1 MKFYHEV
8 FYLDTSVF
16 GGLFDKEFQEPT
28 RKLFKFIKDNNVK
41 LLYSDIIEEELE
53 LAPQAVKLVA
63 SQLLIN
69 SLYIARTDE
78 MTNLSQVY
86 LKEGALTAKSANDA
100 LHIAIATISG
110 ATAVISWN
118 FKHMVNFIRIRQ
130 YNSINLREGY
140 GLINIHTPQ
149 EIPEY

>member
-1 MKFYHEV
+1 MK

-16 GGLFDKEFQEPT
+16 GGFFDKEFQEPT

-110 ATAVISWN
+110 ASDVISWN

-140 GLINIHTPQ
+140 GLINIYTPQ
-149 EIPEY
+149 EITEY

>member
-1 MKFYHEV
+1 MK

-16 GGLFDKEFQEPT
+16 GGFFDKEFQEPT

-41 LLYSDIIEEELE
+41 LLYSDVIEEELE